1 MSNKRIEQLT
11 TFVEADERDMFS
23 RFALAL
29 EYLKIADTDRA
40 LSLFLEIREKDPAYA
55 GLYYHLGK
63 LYLQTGHTEKAL
75 AAFDE
80 GIRVCEQLQEHHA
93 LKELREAKTA
103 LLFERDDD
111 DDDDFA

>member
-1 MSNKRIEQLT
+1 MISKRIEQLRS
-11 TFVEADERDMFS
+11 FVEADERDMFS

-29 EYLKIADTDRA
+29 EYLKVSDTDNA
-40 LSLFLEIREKDPAYA
+40 LALFLDIREKDPAYA

-63 LYLQTGHTEKAL
+63 LYLQTGRTEQAL

-80 GIRVCEQLQEHHA
+80 GIRVCEQLQEIHA

-103 LLFERDDD
+103 LLLELDDED
-111 DDDDFA
+111 DLS